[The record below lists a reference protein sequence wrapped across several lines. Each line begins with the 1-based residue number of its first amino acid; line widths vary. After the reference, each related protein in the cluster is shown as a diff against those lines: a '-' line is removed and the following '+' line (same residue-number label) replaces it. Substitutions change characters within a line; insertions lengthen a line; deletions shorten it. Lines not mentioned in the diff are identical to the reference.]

1 MKAMTKSKQQGFALI
16 ELMILTAII
25 RVLVAVAPPAYDLY
39 RNRARFSE
47 SILSIGNI
55 VYSTATQ
62 KIKVGATTGQQLN
75 VAIKNAILFPV
86 MITQTVGIGEGS
98 SALDSML
105 DKCAIYCEAEVD
117 NAVDGLT
124 ALMKPI
130 IMAVL
135 GILVGGLMIAMYLPI
150 FQLGAVM

>member
-47 SILSIGNI
+47 AILSIGNI

-62 KIKVGATTGQQLN
+62 KISDGATTGQQLN
-75 VAIKNAILFPV
+75 VAIKNATLFPV

-117 NAVDGLT
+117 NVVDGLT

>member
-47 SILSIGNI
+47 AILSIGNI
-55 VYSTATQ
+55 VFPTATQ
-62 KIKVGATTGQQLN
+62 KIKVGTTTGQQLN
-75 VAIKNAILFPV
+75 VAIKNATLFPV
-86 MITQTVGIGEGS
+86 MITQTVGIGEGP